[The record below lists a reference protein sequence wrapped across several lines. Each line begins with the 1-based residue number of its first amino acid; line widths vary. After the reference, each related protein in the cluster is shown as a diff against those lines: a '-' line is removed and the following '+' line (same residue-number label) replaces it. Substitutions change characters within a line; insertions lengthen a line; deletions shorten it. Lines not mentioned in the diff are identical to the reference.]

1 MSVAET
7 ESPSPSSERSGSL
20 TVGELAMAMAC
31 AGLLAGWTISTYLRL
46 SAHEQVKH
54 VIEEKVLSGKLEP
67 CSALIGTQR
76 HEGKCG
82 SFGKYTVLSGG
93 NDLFVL
99 EGQSL
104 DNPPVAG
111 AVGWFGFRASEELQ
125 NFALG
130 K

>member
-7 ESPSPSSERSGSL
+7 ESSSPSSERSGSFTL
-20 TVGELAMAMAC
+20 GELAMAMAC
-31 AGLLAGWTISTYLRL
+31 VGLMAGSTIATYLQL
-46 SAHEQVKH
+46 SAHQKVQH

-82 SFGKYTVLSGG
+82 SFGKYTVLFGG
-93 NDLFVL
+93 SDLFVL

-111 AVGWFGFRASEELQ
+111 SVGWFGFRANEELQ
-125 NFALG
+125 KFALG
-130 K
+130 R